1 MRVLTDA
8 PCMCPP
14 VKQEQRTAFFGEDIY
29 IDFPKGTVG
38 EVVFQP
44 KSNQSSEVV
53 LLREG
58 KVEDQR
64 ATITTPGHLV
74 LEDVQKKDEGVYII
88 RDSSKPGAS
97 RQLHLHVKGNESLVT
112 VCRRDHD
119 DD

>member
-1 MRVLTDA
+1 M
-8 PCMCPP
+8 
-14 VKQEQRTAFFGEDIY
+14 FFGEDIY

-44 KSNQSSEVV
+44 KDNQSVEVV
-53 LLREG
+53 LLRDG

-88 RDSSKPGAS
+88 RDSSKPGAT
-97 RQLHLHVKGNESLVT
+97 RQLQLHVKGNDRSSQPAASTMKVMGSIF
-112 VCRRDHD
+112 
-119 DD
+119 